1 MTKKEE
7 FLKLID
13 AVNNQTATPQQKAE
27 LKEYLVDADQNEV
40 SYISSLSPDRVDELE
55 MSMRS
60 GINQRI
66 IERENEEET
75 LSIPLYKKYGTYA
88 AAAAVLIALSVGL
101 YLFKP
106 EKQKRFA
113 GTGVKV
119 THDLSPGGNKAI
131 LTLANGAVISLTDAA
146 NGKIASQTGATIN
159 KAKAGQLVY
168 TDNGVLAAAD
178 EYNSIATPKGGQY
191 QIILP
196 DGTRV
201 WLNAAS
207 ALKYPVAFT
216 GTARKVEL
224 TGEAYFEVAKNKAKP
239 FIIHTAKQ
247 EVTVLGTHFNIN
259 AYADEPN
266 TRTSL
271 LEGSVKVAKLNDA
284 ASVMIKPGQAAL
296 VGDPG
301 NASRIQIASI
311 DPDEAVAWKNGY
323 FMFDSENLESIL
335 RKVARWYDVD
345 ITWQSR
351 NSAQKEFS
359 GTISKYSNASQVLK
373 KLELTEAVHFKI
385 EGRKIIVL
393 P

>member
-13 AVNNQTATPQQKAE
+13 AVNNHTATPQQKAE
-27 LKEYLVDADQNEV
+27 LKAYLVDADQNEL
-40 SYISSLSPDRVDELE
+40 SYISTLSPAQVDELE
-55 MSMRS
+55 ISMRN

-66 IERENEEET
+66 SERENEEEI
-75 LSIPLYKKYGTYA
+75 LSTPLYKKYRAYA
-88 AAAAVLIALSVGL
+88 AAAAILVTLSVGL

-113 GTGVKV
+113 GTGAKV
-119 THDLSPGGNKAI
+119 SRDLAPGGNKAI

-146 NGKIASQTGATIN
+146 NGKIASQSGATIN

-168 TDNGVLAAAD
+168 TDNGVVTAAD

-191 QIILP
+191 QLILP

-207 ALKYPVAFT
+207 LKYPVAFT

-239 FIIHTAKQ
+239 FMIHTAKQ
-247 EVTVLGTHFNIN
+247 DVTVLGTHFNIN

-284 ASVMIKPGQAAL
+284 ASVIIKPGQAAL
-296 VGDPG
+296 VGD
-301 NASRIQIASI
+301 ASSAAKIRIAAI
-311 DPDEAVAWKNGY
+311 DTDEAVAWKNGY

-345 ITWQSR
+345 ITWQSK

>member
-1 MTKKEE
+1 
-7 FLKLID
+7 
-13 AVNNQTATPQQKAE
+13 
-27 LKEYLVDADQNEV
+27 
-40 SYISSLSPDRVDELE
+40 
-55 MSMRS
+55 
-60 GINQRI
+60 
-66 IERENEEET
+66 
-75 LSIPLYKKYGTYA
+75 
-88 AAAAVLIALSVGL
+88 
-101 YLFKP
+101 
-106 EKQKRFA
+106 
-113 GTGVKV
+113 
-119 THDLSPGGNKAI
+119 
-131 LTLANGAVISLTDAA
+131 
-146 NGKIASQTGATIN
+146 
-159 KAKAGQLVY
+159 VY

-207 ALKYPVAFT
+207 VLKYPVAFT
-216 GTARKVEL
+216 STARKVEL

-301 NASRIQIASI
+301 SASRIQIASI